1 LVIIKA
7 ENALSLMKNVL
18 IPYIKIYESIY
29 GNLNSFKVVN
39 TMWVLENTMRRK
51 LKISKVVKIAIRCF
65 LKHRLPFE
73 YNPKTRM
80 PRRIN
85 VKKMKCVDQRL
96 GLGFKLSKKDHWR
109 FAERK
114 KEKRLACIENV
125 IEIPPIHMNFP
136 QPTYMICLEKE
147 FGQVIY

>member
-1 LVIIKA
+1 
-7 ENALSLMKNVL
+7 
-18 IPYIKIYESIY
+18 
-29 GNLNSFKVVN
+29 
-39 TMWVLENTMRRK
+39 MWVLENTMRRK

-96 GLGFKLSKKDHWR
+96 GLGFKLSKKDH
-109 FAERK
+109 
-114 KEKRLACIENV
+114 
-125 IEIPPIHMNFP
+125 
-136 QPTYMICLEKE
+136 
-147 FGQVIY
+147 